1 MKIKSVL
8 LAFLAG
14 AMALVSCQE
23 KEELGT
29 PKVTVTPGDL
39 SFAPDGG
46 TKTVTLTA
54 TRDWVVTCPD
64 WISVDMLKGEA
75 STKSVDVPITVLPN
89 SGHNRSGNVVFSIGL
104 AKATVAVSQE
114 GSQGEVELGDGSK
127 ENPFTIA
134 GVIAFVE
141 DLGADVN
148 SPEKVYVKG
157 KVSAI
162 SEAFSAQYG
171 NGSFTISDD
180 GTTAADQFTAYRVL
194 YLGNRKWK
202 EGDTQIKVGDDVIL
216 FGNVVNYKGNTP
228 ETQQNNAF
236 LFSLNGKD
244 EGGDEIGGETGEPE
258 GSGTLEDPFNVAAAI
273 DAVKDLTWTSNDTY
287 DKVGP
292 FYVKGKVGSVKE
304 EFSAQYGN
312 GTFTLVDEDSSAEFT
327 AYRVLYL
334 GNRKWK
340 EGDTQV
346 KEGDEVIV
354 YAELMNYRNNT
365 PETVSNSGYLYSLN
379 GDTGNGEEPSS
390 AGTPSGNGSVEDPF
404 NVAAAIDAVKDLTWT
419 ANDNYDKVGPFYV
432 KGKVGTV
439 KEAFSAQYGNGTFTL
454 VDEDSSAEFT
464 AYRVL
469 YLGNR
474 KWKEGDTQVKEGD
487 EVIVYAELMNYRN
500 NTPETV
506 SNSGYL
512 YSLNGTTEGG
522 NDNPNP
528 PAGDV
533 KTVTIQEFLAAA
545 ESDTQQYQL
554 TGTIGGS
561 INSIYGNFDLTD
573 ETGTVYV
580 YGLTATNLG
589 YGAKNDQSYAS
600 LGLKEGDN
608 ITIIGYRGSYNGKDE
623 VVYAYFVKKNSGSD
637 TPSQPSTGDNFT
649 STVGWDLGDK
659 GYSQKATVNGEEDV
673 DVLKLGTG
681 SAPGVA
687 TLSVP
692 EDAETLSFYA
702 LSWNG
707 KPATMVL
714 SKGNTQLAS
723 LQPAANTGLAGTP
736 PYTLTVT
743 DADHYT
749 VSLAGTAT
757 TSYVKAFAGPAFRKS
772 AGTMDITVTT
782 EGDNTRVALFGI
794 RTNLDGGSDT
804 PDTPDTPS
812 QPSAGEASGS
822 GTLADPFNV
831 AAALNATAGLTWTS
845 NSSYDK
851 VGPYYVKGKISRIAS
866 GGTFTEGASY
876 GNASFYISDDGT
888 ETNEFY
894 CFRVL
899 YLGNQ
904 KYTSGTDIAVGDE
917 VIVYAELMNY
927 KGNTPETVS
936 NSGYLYSLNGKTG
949 DTPDTPSQ
957 PSTGEAK
964 VATVQEFL
972 AAAESETQQYQ
983 LTGTIGGSI
992 NNTYGNFDLTDETG
1006 TVYVYGLTATNL
1018 GYGASN
1024 DKSFAS
1030 LNLKE
1035 GDNITIIGY
1044 RGSYNGKDEVV
1055 YAYFVKKN
1063 SGSDTPSQ
1071 PSTGGEYDSNVTWT
1085 YGTDAAYNEKATV
1098 NGTADVAVLKLGTSS
1113 KFGTS
1118 TLTLPEG
1125 TTSLSFYALSWKNNP
1140 ATILFKIN
1148 GEEVAYAEPA
1158 ASDAVSGTSPYT
1170 LTVTSADKYLVTF
1183 PATSTIQVMTE
1194 GSGKRA
1200 VLFAIQAGNEQGG
1213 SSARPKTVTLAEFL
1227 AADPSSS
1234 QPYQIRGTITNLT
1247 NRQYG
1252 IFDLTDG
1259 TTTVHV
1265 NGLTSSD
1272 LGFGSKNDRSF
1283 QEINIQATDDI
1294 TIAGYRGTFNFVPEM
1309 QYGYIVRVNSKGS
1322 GVEPVAAS
1330 GSGTLADPFNI
1341 AAAINYIDGGGT
1353 DNVYV
1358 KGKISASV
1366 YTFSASHGTGTFWI
1380 SDDGTAYGVS
1390 SDKKS
1395 TTEPTKD
1402 FECYSVYWLGNQ
1414 SWAEGNSQPAV
1425 GDEVVIYG
1433 KLTKYNTT
1441 YETSSKNAYVYSWNG
1456 NTTDPASGS
1465 GGGNND
1471 PDPGT
1476 GGDSSGSSFTSIA
1489 MLNSLAS
1496 DTATE
1501 YTGTLTDAIV
1511 SFVPST
1517 TNAIIKDATG
1527 SILLYKKNHGLQQ
1540 GQTFS
1545 GETTVT
1551 VQLYQG
1557 AGELTAI
1564 DATFTGAQTAVAPET
1579 ATLASIAADFN
1590 KWQNAYV
1597 EVSNLEVTA
1606 VSGKN
1611 ISVKDGNDTYVVFSN
1626 AGNATCS
1633 VGDVLKVKGTI
1644 CQYQG
1649 TYEIKAWTASDIE
1662 VVSTG
1667 GGDNNDPDPG
1677 TGGGSTVTLD
1687 LTAQGYENQEVFTS
1701 LTVSGVTMT
1710 GDKGSNNNTPKYYK
1724 TGTAVR
1730 FYGGN
1735 TFTISST
1742 STITKITLT
1751 FGSGDGSNEITAS
1764 PGTFATPDWTG
1775 SSNSVTFTVGG
1786 TTGHR
1791 KIAKVEVTLE

>member
-304 EFSAQYGN
+304 E
-312 GTFTLVDEDSSAEFT
+312 
-327 AYRVLYL
+327 
-334 GNRKWK
+334 
-340 EGDTQV
+340 
-346 KEGDEVIV
+346 
-354 YAELMNYRNNT
+354 
-365 PETVSNSGYLYSLN
+365 
-379 GDTGNGEEPSS
+379 
-390 AGTPSGNGSVEDPF
+390 
-404 NVAAAIDAVKDLTWT
+404 
-419 ANDNYDKVGPFYV
+419 
-432 KGKVGTV
+432 
-439 KEAFSAQYGNGTFTL
+439 FSAQYGNGTFTL

-1118 TLTLPEG
+1118 TITLPEG

-1330 GSGTLADPFNI
+1330 GSGTLADPFNVTGAINYIINHGDTESTENIYVKGKVSKIQTAFSATKNGTFWISDDGTYSDNDNTKDFEAYNVKWLDNAAWTTGNSTLAVGDEVVLYGIVTKYTNSSGKSTYETSTGKAYVYSWNGNTTDPGTGGGNNDPDPGTGGDDATGASGSGTLADPFNI
-1341 AAAINYIDGGGT
+1341 AGAINYIDGGGT

-1358 KGKISASV
+1358 KGKISASL
-1366 YTFSASHGTGTFWI
+1366 YTFSASYGTGTFWI

-1402 FECYSVYWLGNQ
+1402 FECFKVYWLGNQ
-1414 SWAEGNSQPAV
+1414 PWADGNSQPAV
-1425 GDEVVIYG
+1425 GDDVVIYG
-1433 KLTKYNTT
+1433 KLNKYNTT
-1441 YETSSKNAYVYSWNG
+1441 YETSSMNAYVYSWNG

-1476 GGDSSGSSFTSIA
+1476 GGGNNDP
-1489 MLNSLAS
+1489 
-1496 DTATE
+1496 DP
-1501 YTGTLTDAIV
+1501 GT
-1511 SFVPST
+1511 
-1517 TNAIIKDATG
+1517 
-1527 SILLYKKNHGLQQ
+1527 
-1540 GQTFS
+1540 
-1545 GETTVT
+1545 
-1551 VQLYQG
+1551 
-1557 AGELTAI
+1557 
-1564 DATFTGAQTAVAPET
+1564 
-1579 ATLASIAADFN
+1579 
-1590 KWQNAYV
+1590 
-1597 EVSNLEVTA
+1597 
-1606 VSGKN
+1606 
-1611 ISVKDGNDTYVVFSN
+1611 
-1626 AGNATCS
+1626 
-1633 VGDVLKVKGTI
+1633 
-1644 CQYQG
+1644 
-1649 TYEIKAWTASDIE
+1649 
-1662 VVSTG
+1662 

-1687 LTAQGYENQEVFTS
+1687 LTAQGYGNQDVFTS

-1710 GDKGSNNNTPKYYK
+1710 GDKGSNNNTPKYYNN
-1724 TGTAVR
+1724 GTAVR

-1786 TTGHR
+1786 TTGNR
-1791 KIAKVEVTLE
+1791 RIAKVEVTLE

>member
-312 GTFTLVDEDSSAEFT
+312 GTFTVVDEGFGGEFT

-334 GNRKWK
+334 GNKKWK
-340 EGDTQV
+340 EGD
-346 KEGDEVIV
+346 
-354 YAELMNYRNNT
+354 
-365 PETVSNSGYLYSLN
+365 
-379 GDTGNGEEPSS
+379 
-390 AGTPSGNGSVEDPF
+390 
-404 NVAAAIDAVKDLTWT
+404 
-419 ANDNYDKVGPFYV
+419 
-432 KGKVGTV
+432 
-439 KEAFSAQYGNGTFTL
+439 AQI
-454 VDEDSSAEFT
+454 
-464 AYRVL
+464 
-469 YLGNR
+469 
-474 KWKEGDTQVKEGD
+474 KEGD

-888 ETNEFY
+888 ETDEFY

-1667 GGDNNDPDPG
+1667 GGGNNDPDPG

-1687 LTAQGYENQEVFTS
+1687 LTAQGYGNQDVFTS

-1710 GDKGSNNNTPKYYK
+1710 GDKGSNNNTPKYYNN
-1724 TGTAVR
+1724 GTAVR

-1786 TTGHR
+1786 TTGNR
-1791 KIAKVEVTLE
+1791 RIAKVEVTLE